1 MYFPSE
7 LPSFRVIANN
17 SMGFLQKWQAHLI
30 KHEVKLAGG
39 YIAYNL
45 STDKVPRL
53 ATVVL

>member
-1 MYFPSE
+1 
-7 LPSFRVIANN
+7 
-17 SMGFLQKWQAHLI
+17 MGFLQKWQAHLI